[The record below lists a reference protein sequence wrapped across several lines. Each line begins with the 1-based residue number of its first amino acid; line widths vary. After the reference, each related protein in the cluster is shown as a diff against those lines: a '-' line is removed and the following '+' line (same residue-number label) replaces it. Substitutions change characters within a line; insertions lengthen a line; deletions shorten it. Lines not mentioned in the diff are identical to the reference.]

1 MLLLI
6 LNGQVIDLNV
16 FLICNLGSFLRCVM
30 NINAMK
36 SYKMSKKPCCSR
48 LKSSQR
54 TAQDDKKVN
63 ECFL

>member
-1 MLLLI
+1 
-6 LNGQVIDLNV
+6 
-16 FLICNLGSFLRCVM
+16 M

-54 TAQDDKKVN
+54 TAQDDKKTTKQ
-63 ECFL
+63 